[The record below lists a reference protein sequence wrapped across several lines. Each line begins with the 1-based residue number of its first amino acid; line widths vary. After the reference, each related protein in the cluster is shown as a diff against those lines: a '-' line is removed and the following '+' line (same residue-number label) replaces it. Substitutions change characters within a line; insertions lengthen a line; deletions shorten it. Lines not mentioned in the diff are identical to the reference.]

1 MTTNAVTTSSEPA
14 ERPEG
19 RRTYVITGAS
29 SGIGLAVSR
38 RLQARDETVIGIDLH
53 DADVI
58 ADLADPGGRA
68 GMIDAVARLT
78 GGMIDAVIAC
88 AGVGGGIGDPAPV
101 IAVNYFGAVATLDGL
116 RPLLARADRPR
127 AVVVA
132 SIGVTAAVDQDVVA
146 ACLAG
151 DEQAAIDAARE
162 RPELAYTSTKRAIAR
177 WMRAH
182 APLAEWAGAGIP
194 LNAVG
199 PGLVETPMT
208 AGLLADPE
216 MRSRL
221 YKQMPMPLGWP
232 AAPSDIAPAL
242 DWLSSA
248 DNTMITGQCLFVDG
262 GLEAVR
268 RGDDIW

>member
-1 MTTNAVTTSSEPA
+1 
-14 ERPEG
+14 
-19 RRTYVITGAS
+19 
-29 SGIGLAVSR
+29 
-38 RLQARDETVIGIDLH
+38 
-53 DADVI
+53 
-58 ADLADPGGRA
+58 
-68 GMIDAVARLT
+68 
-78 GGMIDAVIAC
+78 
-88 AGVGGGIGDPAPV
+88 V

-208 AGLLADPE
+208 AGLLA
-216 MRSRL
+216 
-221 YKQMPMPLGWP
+221 
-232 AAPSDIAPAL
+232 PSDIAPAL